1 MKIAFKY
8 NSTVKIYNKEL
19 KMDPIK
25 GFIKNQFNLE
35 PLTYN
40 LTFQDSENDII
51 TIASNEDLAT
61 LLEIEQTSKLLKS
74 SFPPRK
80 PPKLLF

>member
-61 LLEIEQTSKLLKS
+61 LLEIEQTSKLLKIIIS
-74 SFPPRK
+74 
-80 PPKLLF
+80 PKEAT